1 MVRGSTVALVARLVA
16 LLRGINLGPKR
27 RVPMADLRELMGEL
41 GYEDV
46 RTVLASG
53 NVVFTG
59 PKAKAREKLESAI
72 EDRYGFSVDVVLR
85 TMKELH
91 EIVEAE
97 PYHEEASN
105 LSRYFVVFLPTEPDP
120 EALEALEAQDFAP
133 DKFQA
138 NGRELYA
145 WCPEGMRD
153 SGLMRALGKPGL
165 AGTATVRNMAT
176 VKKLLE

>member
-1 MVRGSTVALVARLVA
+1 MARLVA

-59 PKAKAREKLESAI
+59 PKAKAREKLEAALA
-72 EDRYGFSVDVVLR
+72 DRYGFNVDVVLR

-91 EIVEAE
+91 AVVDAE
-97 PYHEEASN
+97 PYGKQVDN
-105 LSRYFVVFLPTEPDP
+105 PSRYFVVFLPTAPNAK
-120 EALEALEAQDFAP
+120 ALEALEAQDFAP
-133 DKFQA
+133 DSFQA

-145 WCPEGMRD
+145 WCPEGMQD
-153 SGLMRALGKPGL
+153 SRLMRALSKP
-165 AGTATVRNMAT
+165 AVAETATVRNMET